1 MSTRGVVWIHSA
13 PSALCPHIEW
23 ALGGLLG
30 MPTRLDWAPQP
41 AERGSYRAELSF
53 SHQSG
58 IAAAIASAFA
68 KWGRLRFEVAEEP
81 ATGGEGQRYSFTPSL
96 GVFHAQTGAE
106 GEVLVNEHRLRA
118 ALAHGE
124 RGLAVRLDHL
134 LGTAWDDELEVFRHA
149 GDGAPL
155 RWLNAVG

>member
-13 PSALCPHIEW
+13 PSALCPHVEW
-23 ALGGLLG
+23 ALGGVLG
-30 MPTRLDWAPQP
+30 MPTRLDWTPQP
-41 AERGSYRAELSF
+41 AERGSYRAELTF
-53 SHQSG
+53 SHRPG
-58 IAAAIASAFA
+58 TAATIASAFA
-68 KWGRLRFEVAEEP
+68 KWGRLRFEVTEEP
-81 ATGGEGQRYSFTPSL
+81 ATGGEGQRYSYTPSL
-96 GVFHAQTGAE
+96 GVFHAQTGAA

-124 RGLAVRLDHL
+124 RGLSVRLEDL

-149 GDGAPL
+149 GDGAPV